1 MLVFKFMCMNV
12 SLAGMACLLSME
24 GGKKVS
30 VGKLELRV
38 VVSCYMHTESRS
50 SARTAS
56 MAAGEII

>member
-1 MLVFKFMCMNV
+1 MCMNV
-12 SLAGMACLLSME
+12 SLAGMACLLAME